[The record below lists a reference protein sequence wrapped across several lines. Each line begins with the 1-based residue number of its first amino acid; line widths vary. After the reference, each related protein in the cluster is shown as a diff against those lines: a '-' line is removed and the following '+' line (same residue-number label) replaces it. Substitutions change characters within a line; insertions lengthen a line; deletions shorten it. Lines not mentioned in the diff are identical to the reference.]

1 MCGKIKK
8 IIVVIN
14 KISKKHKSL
23 TLVEEGADFMC
34 SRKKS
39 AIGIVTI
46 SSDNYGNRLQ
56 NYAVQEV
63 LENFGFGVVTFKNGY
78 SYLPLAKMLKLK
90 VIETI
95 KIILKLGNYL
105 KTFRKKSF
113 KKFNKKYINFSQDIP
128 GITNIDPDKYDYI
141 VCGSDQI
148 WNLTYSEI
156 SDYMNPFF
164 AGFVPQNRRIAY
176 SASIGI
182 DYIPER
188 FKDEFVKY
196 ITEMKSISVR
206 EENAQKIIKS
216 MTGRE
221 VPVTLDPTLML
232 SKSDWLKISEKP
244 KWIKSD
250 KFILTYFLGD
260 LTEDRRN
267 YINKIAEIGNID
279 VIDLYDIFTDAN
291 RIVNKSAF
299 SSNPSEFIWLIS
311 NCELMMTDSFHGCIF
326 SMIMD
331 KPFRCFKR
339 QDSAEDMSSRMD
351 TLFKKF
357 NVSDW
362 CIGDINEDIEHVFY
376 KDYSGF
382 ESTLKKEQ
390 DFAYDYLK
398 GALDIK

>member
-1 MCGKIKK
+1 MKKK
-8 IIVVIN
+8 IN
-14 KISKKHKSL
+14 WTKS
-23 TLVEEGADFMC
+23 
-34 SRKKS
+34 
-39 AIGIVTI
+39 IGIVTMI
-46 SSDNYGNRLQ
+46 GENYGNRLQ
-56 NYAVQEV
+56 NYATQVV
-63 LENFGFGVVTFKNGY
+63 LESFGYNVTTFNNKYYRLSLINKVKLKLIRMMKALLIHGD
-78 SYLPLAKMLKLK
+78 YLKML
-90 VIETI
+90 
-95 KIILKLGNYL
+95 
-105 KTFRKKSF
+105 RRSSF
-113 KKFNKKYINFSQDIP
+113 KKFNKKYINFNKDIP
-128 GITNIDPDKYDYI
+128 GLTKINSERYDYI

-148 WNLTYSEI
+148 WNLTYHAI

-216 MTGRE
+216 MTGRD

-260 LTEDRRN
+260 FTEERRN
-267 YINKIAEIGNID
+267 YINKIAEICNID

-331 KPFRCFKR
+331 KPFRCFSR
-339 QDSAEDMSSRMD
+339 MDSESNMSSRMD

-362 CIGDINEDIEHVFY
+362 CIGDINEDVEHVFY